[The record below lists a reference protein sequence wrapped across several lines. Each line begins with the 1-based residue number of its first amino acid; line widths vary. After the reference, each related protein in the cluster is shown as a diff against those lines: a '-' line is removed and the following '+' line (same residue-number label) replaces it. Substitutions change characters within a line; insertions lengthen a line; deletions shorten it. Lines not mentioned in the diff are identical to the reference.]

1 MPLQKSFSDQNHS
14 AKSKVR
20 QRVLTQ
26 YQHLTHPQQQHRP
39 QWSRNKSFQGPQ
51 PNQAS
56 LKPLQEKP
64 PIPVSTATK
73 NKLSNFQ
80 FHGQPNVEND
90 TKAVISLLSHDEKE
104 NEGAKQ
110 EKADDVRGEHPK
122 NSSPEQPKLPEP
134 APRDVPTTPAGRLAL
149 TELIGMG
156 DIRRAVQNISPD
168 ERIEWNHEKD
178 MIPGS
183 GSVFGIRRAKKRA
196 RSSSPIGSPSAQASP
211 HFNPKFEATS
221 PQVDPGSE
229 LWGRYSLNGSNAPTP
244 QGPSIPAL
252 THLMHTSSP
261 QPCKEGVTPR
271 SLSGFRRANSCG
283 NQFPKRRRVGGCE
296 SDDVFT
302 ESVTIGP
309 SKLAVLIERVQE
321 GLTQPKQPPMSTA
334 SSASNSF
341 STPLDKPS
349 VHVADVK
356 FIDHNP
362 PEEPKAA
369 PKPCLLRTESFKAKT
384 ELIVTPQAVKNG
396 RSGSSDYGEFDDDEL
411 DENLMEIFVEVAAP
425 TPQMPSNPPLR
436 ALHQAQD
443 RYKPPPQVKGAES
456 FESGTLKADSDEFD
470 DSDEDLFAADL
481 ENIASQFDTK
491 THGKSKTILG
501 GGAGVSGQRKPLAR
515 TKSESEDEFGD
526 GGLDDLDFETA
537 EATATQSIQQTANSL
552 LPVRTRFP

>member
-1 MPLQKSFSDQNHS
+1 M
-14 AKSKVR
+14 
-20 QRVLTQ
+20 
-26 YQHLTHPQQQHRP
+26 
-39 QWSRNKSFQGPQ
+39 
-51 PNQAS
+51 
-56 LKPLQEKP
+56 
-64 PIPVSTATK
+64 STATK

-80 FHGQPNVEND
+80 FHGLPNAGND
-90 TKAVISLLSHDEKE
+90 TKAVISLLSDDEKE

-110 EKADDVRGEHPK
+110 ENSDEMPREHPK
-122 NSSPEQPKLPEP
+122 NGSPEQSKLPKP
-134 APRDVPTTPAGRLAL
+134 APKDVPTTPASRLAL
-149 TELIGMG
+149 KDLIGMG

-183 GSVFGIRRAKKRA
+183 GSAVGIRRARKRA
-196 RSSSPIGSPSAQASP
+196 RSSSPTGSPSAQASP
-211 HFNPKFEATS
+211 QFNPKFETMN

-252 THLMHTSSP
+252 AHLMHTSSP
-261 QPCKEGVTPR
+261 QPSKEGVTPR
-271 SLSGFRRANSCG
+271 SVSGFRRANSCG

-296 SDDVFT
+296 GDDVFT
-302 ESVTIGP
+302 ESATIGP
-309 SKLAVLIERVQE
+309 SKLAVLIEKVQE
-321 GLTQPKQPPMSTA
+321 GLTQPKEPPMSTA
-334 SSASNSF
+334 SSTSNSF
-341 STPLDKPS
+341 HTPLDQPS
-349 VHVADVK
+349 AHVEDVK
-356 FIDHNP
+356 SVDHNP

-369 PKPCLLRTESFKAKT
+369 PEPCLPRTELFKAKT
-384 ELIVTPQAVKNG
+384 EPIVTPQSAKIEK
-396 RSGSSDYGEFDDDEL
+396 SGSSDYGEFDDDEL
-411 DENLMEIFVEVAAP
+411 DDTLMEIFVEGAAP
-425 TPQMPSNPPLR
+425 THVPSNLPQR
-436 ALHQAQD
+436 AVHQAQD
-443 RYKPPPQVKGAES
+443 RYKPPPQVKAAES
-456 FESGTLKADSDEFD
+456 FESGTLKAESDEFD

-491 THGKSKTILG
+491 TYGKSKTILV